1 MSFTRVLRT
10 STVILGATAAM
21 LTLSITTG
29 TAAQAHTKLVS
40 SSPADGD
47 TVTAAPA
54 QITLTF
60 DEPLMQ
66 SADTI
71 SINDASGQVIASQQ
85 VQPNGAV
92 VSVAWPANLKSGDYE
107 IAYRVVAD
115 DGHPQMGAIHFTFAG
130 AADSAAP
137 SSATSAPAASSPS
150 AAASPASTATSA
162 ESTTS
167 TGLSTM
173 TLGIILLA
181 VLVVFGFVLTVRR
194 RKRT

>member
-1 MSFTRVLRT
+1 
-10 STVILGATAAM
+10 M

-71 SINDASGQVIASQQ
+71 SINDASGRVIASQQ

-92 VSVAWPANLKSGDYE
+92 VSVSESSTP
-107 IAYRVVAD
+107 
-115 DGHPQMGAIHFTFAG
+115 AG
-130 AADSAAP
+130 AMAGI
-137 SSATSAPAASSPS
+137 
-150 AAASPASTATSA
+150 AASPAD
-162 ESTTS
+162 
-167 TGLSTM
+167 
-173 TLGIILLA
+173 
-181 VLVVFGFVLTVRR
+181 RR
-194 RKRT
+194 RT